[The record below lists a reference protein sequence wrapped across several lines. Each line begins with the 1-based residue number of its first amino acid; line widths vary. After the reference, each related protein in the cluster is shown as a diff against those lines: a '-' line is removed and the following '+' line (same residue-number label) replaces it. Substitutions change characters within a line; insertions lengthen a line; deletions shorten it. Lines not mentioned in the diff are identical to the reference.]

1 MTDPTSDP
9 RLTPDS
15 SSDTPPAP
23 EPTPA
28 IPIMT
33 EPTSDAPIMAE
44 PTLDVPVPAEPAHPA
59 QTFIRFDRVQRI
71 SHLVLLISFTVLA
84 ITGLPQKFALSPL
97 SQGMINLMGGIE
109 FTRQIHHISAVILL
123 IASIVHI
130 IDLGYR
136 VFVLRYQLSMLPV
149 VEDFKHLFDDLSY
162 YFGRRKRKAFY
173 GRYSYAEKVEYL
185 AVVWGTVIMAITGFI
200 MWNPIFTTRS
210 LPGSII
216 PASKA
221 AHGWEAVL
229 AVLAIIIWHF
239 YHVHL
244 RHFNKSIFN
253 GQLSREEME
262 HEHPAE
268 LAQIEAGE
276 TSKPVSPDVLR
287 RRQRYYFPIA
297 GVLTVILG
305 VSLFRFVT
313 YEDTALSYV
322 PPAETV
328 AVFVPI
334 TPTPRPTSTITPTFD
349 PAAEV
354 GADTWA
360 GTYEALFR
368 NRCSSCHGVTAVGGL
383 SLATYEDALKGGN
396 SGPGIIPG
404 DAEASWIVKIQSAG
418 GHPGQLTSDELS
430 QVIEWINNGAPEQ

>member
-1 MTDPTSDP
+1 
-9 RLTPDS
+9 
-15 SSDTPPAP
+15 
-23 EPTPA
+23 
-28 IPIMT
+28 
-33 EPTSDAPIMAE
+33 
-44 PTLDVPVPAEPAHPA
+44 
-59 QTFIRFDRVQRI
+59 
-71 SHLVLLISFTVLA
+71 
-84 ITGLPQKFALSPL
+84 
-97 SQGMINLMGGIE
+97 
-109 FTRQIHHISAVILL
+109 
-123 IASIVHI
+123 
-130 IDLGYR
+130 
-136 VFVLRYQLSMLPV
+136 
-149 VEDFKHLFDDLSY
+149 
-162 YFGRRKRKAFY
+162 
-173 GRYSYAEKVEYL
+173 
-185 AVVWGTVIMAITGFI
+185 VIMAITGFI
-200 MWNPIFTTRS
+200 MWNPIYTTSS

-229 AVLAIIIWHF
+229 AVAAIIIWHF

-276 TSKPVSPDVLR
+276 TSKPVPPGVLR

-313 YEDTALSYV
+313 YEETALSYV

-328 AVFVPI
+328 EVFVPI
-334 TPTPRPTSTITPTFD
+334 TPTPQPTPTITPTFD

-368 NRCSSCHGVTAVGGL
+368 NRCSTCHGTTAVGGL
-383 SLATYEDALKGGN
+383 SLATYQDALKGGN
-396 SGPGIIPG
+396 SGPGIVPG